1 MGIHKFVDTLYVWNL
16 FFIQLLLTEL
26 IPLRSIQP
34 QKLETLKSII
44 IPTTLKFFYR
54 IVDNFI
60 LNWKQLFGIQFL
72 ERNKLRRLKQINVNI
87 FEISEPFF
95 MLA

>member
-1 MGIHKFVDTLYVWNL
+1 MDTLYVWNL

-26 IPLRSIQP
+26 IPLRSIQLK
-34 QKLETLKSII
+34 KLETLKSKI
-44 IPTTLKFFYR
+44 IPTTLKFFFYR

-60 LNWKQLFGIQFL
+60 LNWKQLFEIKFL

>member
-1 MGIHKFVDTLYVWNL
+1 MDTLYVWNL

-26 IPLRSIQP
+26 IQP
-34 QKLETLKSII
+34 QKLKTLKSKI
-44 IPTTLKFFYR
+44 IPTTLKFFFYR

-60 LNWKQLFGIQFL
+60 LNWKQLFEIKFL